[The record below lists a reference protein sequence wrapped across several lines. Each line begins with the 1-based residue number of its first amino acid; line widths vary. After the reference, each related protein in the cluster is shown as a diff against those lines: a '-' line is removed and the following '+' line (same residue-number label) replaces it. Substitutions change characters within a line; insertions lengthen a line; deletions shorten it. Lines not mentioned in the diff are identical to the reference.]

1 MSTERK
7 KQTENLVLGAI
18 LTAIVVVLQ
27 ILGEFIK
34 FGPFSVS
41 LVLIP
46 IVIGAAKCGVK
57 IGTWLGLVFGTVVLL
72 NGDATAFFA
81 VNVFGTVLTVLLKG
95 AACGFA
101 AGLTYKLLA
110 KYNKYAAV
118 IAAAVVCPLVNTGVF
133 LIGCL
138 LFFLDTIKACI
149 ICIFRYGRRKFPVRA
164 CLKHDFKPGYT
175 ADTQFQR
182 EIISYTA
189 KAVVVIFMTAA
200 AFILSKKP
208 EICFCGGNASFF
220 VFSTHVRRK
229 NTL

>member
-1 MSTERK
+1 MRRE
-7 KQTENLVLGAI
+7 
-18 LTAIVVVLQ
+18 
-27 ILGEFIK
+27 
-34 FGPFSVS
+34 
-41 LVLIP
+41 
-46 IVIGAAKCGVK
+46 

-138 LFFLDTIKACI
+138 LFFLDTIKAWGANLVYQYRI
-149 ICIFRYGRRKFPVRA
+149 MYF
-164 CLKHDFKPGYT
+164 
-175 ADTQFQR
+175 
-182 EIISYTA
+182 
-189 KAVVVIFMTAA
+189 
-200 AFILSKKP
+200 
-208 EICFCGGNASFF
+208 
-220 VFSTHVRRK
+220 
-229 NTL
+229 

>member
-18 LTAIVVVLQ
+18 LTAIVIVLQ
-27 ILGEFIK
+27 ILGGFIK

-57 IGTWLGLVFGTVVLL
+57 IGTWLGLVFGAVVLL
-72 NGDATAFFA
+72 NGGATAFFA

-138 LFFLDTIKACI
+138 LFFLDTIKVWGANLG
-149 ICIFRYGRRKFPVRA
+149 FTNTV
-164 CLKHDFKPGYT
+164 
-175 ADTQFQR
+175 
-182 EIISYTA
+182 SYVFLSMVGGNFLFELA
-189 KAVVVIFMTAA
+189 SNM
-200 AFILSKKP
+200 ILSPVILRILNFKEK
-208 EICFCGGNASFF
+208 
-220 VFSTHVRRK
+220 
-229 NTL
+229 

>member
-27 ILGEFIK
+27 ILGGFIK

-57 IGTWLGLVFGTVVLL
+57 IGTWLGLVFGAVVLL

-118 IAAAVVCPLVNTGVF
+118 VAAAVVCPIVNTGIF
-133 LIGCL
+133 IIGCL
-138 LFFLDTIKACI
+138 LFFLDTIKAW
-149 ICIFRYGRRKFPVRA
+149 G
-164 CLKHDFKPGYT
+164 
-175 ADTQFQR
+175 ADSNFTKTV
-182 EIISYTA
+182 SYVFLSMIGGNFLFELA
-189 KAVVVIFMTAA
+189 SNM
-200 AFILSKKP
+200 ILSSVILRILNFKEK
-208 EICFCGGNASFF
+208 
-220 VFSTHVRRK
+220 
-229 NTL
+229 

>member
-27 ILGEFIK
+27 ILGGFIK

-138 LFFLDTIKACI
+138 LFFLDTIKAWGANLG
-149 ICIFRYGRRKFPVRA
+149 FTNTVLYVFLGMVGGNFLFELA
-164 CLKHDFKPGYT
+164 
-175 ADTQFQR
+175 
-182 EIISYTA
+182 SN
-189 KAVVVIFMTAA
+189 M
-200 AFILSKKP
+200 ILSPVILRILNFKEK
-208 EICFCGGNASFF
+208 
-220 VFSTHVRRK
+220 
-229 NTL
+229 